1 MSGWRPNAK
10 DEERLLRALCRE
22 ENPAEMRRLLKD
34 LLSAAEYGTLQRRW
48 AIFELLEAGE
58 TQRKTA
64 EAIGG
69 SLCSVTRGARIRREG
84 RSAAI
89 RALRALAAEE
99 KGGSPKEEARRKK

>member
-1 MSGWRPNAK
+1 MSGWRPNAR
-10 DEERLLRALCRE
+10 DEERMLRALCRE
-22 ENPAEMRRLLKD
+22 GSPAGMRKLLKD
-34 LLSAAEYGTLQRRW
+34 LLSAAEYRALERRW
-48 AIFELLEAGE
+48 AIFELLEEGE

-89 RALRALAAEE
+89 EALRAL
-99 KGGSPKEEARRKK
+99 SD

>member
-10 DEERLLRALCRE
+10 DEERLLQALCRE
-22 ENPAEMRRLLKD
+22 GNPAEMRRLLKD

-89 RALRALAAEE
+89 RALRGLEAEGRG
-99 KGGSPKEEARRKK
+99 KKEEARSKK

>member
-10 DEERLLRALCRE
+10 DEERLLRALCKE
-22 ENPAEMRRLLKD
+22 GNAAEMRRLLKD
-34 LLSAAEYGTLQRRW
+34 LLSPAEYGTLVRRW

-58 TQRKTA
+58 TQRATA

-84 RSAAI
+84 GSAAI
-89 RALRALAAEE
+89 RALRRLAAAE
-99 KGGSPKEEARRKK
+99 KGGGKA